1 MDLLESIE
9 AQIMAETAWKLQ
21 RVTLPEERPQT
32 HECQNEVGLKNMQIL
47 PKQSFF
53 AEVCKINVVSSLRK
67 LFHWFFFYLKA
78 ELFLF
83 RILFTDLVSLNAIDT
98 KSDEYYRRNSISDT
112 I

>member
-1 MDLLESIE
+1 MKSDPIL
-9 AQIMAETAWKLQ
+9 
-21 RVTLPEERPQT
+21 
-32 HECQNEVGLKNMQIL
+32 NKNMQIFW
-47 PKQSFF
+47 KQIRI
-53 AEVCKINVVSSLRK
+53 AGVCKINVAPSLHK
-67 LFHWFFFYLKA
+67 LFPSFFFYLKD